1 MSDARPATALP
12 GALALLLLATGT
24 AGAETRT
31 FKDWTANCDEAG
43 ACAATSPSLA
53 NPADD
58 LFVARAGTG
67 EADWNLGFSTN
78 AALADRDRPINIR
91 VSGGAATTLR
101 PASGYGPFAAPQHFY
116 VTDPAAGT
124 RIFAEMAAGEAL
136 RVEYVD
142 IAGGAHDLDAS
153 LAGLSGAL
161 LWIDERQGRLESPRR
176 VAAPGHLEP
185 AAAIDEGARIAA
197 AGVPPL
203 LAETHARTSDC
214 EALGSEFLSG
224 IEPVIGALSETATL
238 YALPCTAGAYQVAY
252 RLYVVERGEIGG
264 IRPLY
269 FADYSGN
276 FGWRGTDL
284 LMSVSFDAATGT
296 LTSFAKGRGLAD
308 CGTAGTWVWRDF
320 DFALVEFRA
329 KDACD
334 GTAPEAWPLVF
345 PTR

>member
-1 MSDARPATALP
+1 MSDARPAAAFL
-12 GALALLLLATGT
+12 GALALVLLAAGP

-31 FKDWTANCDEAG
+31 FEDWTANCDEAG
-43 ACAATSPSLA
+43 ACTATSPSLA
-53 NPADD
+53 SPADH
-58 LFVARAGTG
+58 LFVARAATG
-67 EADWNLGFSTN
+67 KADWNLGFSTN

-91 VSGGAATTLR
+91 VAGGAATTLR
-101 PASGYGPFAAPQHFY
+101 PASGYGPFAAPQDFY

-124 RIFAEMAAGEAL
+124 RIFAEMAAGAAL

-153 LAGLSGAL
+153 LAGLSAAL
-161 LWIDERQGRLESPRR
+161 LWIDERQGRLDSPRR
-176 VAAPGHLEP
+176 IAAPGHLAP

-203 LAETHARTSDC
+203 LAEAHARTSDC
-214 EALGSEFLSG
+214 EALESELIAG
-224 IEPVIGALSETATL
+224 VEPVIGALSDTATL

-269 FADYSGN
+269 FADYSED

-284 LMSVSFDAATGT
+284 LMSVAFDAETAT

-329 KDACD
+329 KDTCD
-334 GTAPEAWPLVF
+334 GTPPQDWPRVF
-345 PTR
+345 PQR